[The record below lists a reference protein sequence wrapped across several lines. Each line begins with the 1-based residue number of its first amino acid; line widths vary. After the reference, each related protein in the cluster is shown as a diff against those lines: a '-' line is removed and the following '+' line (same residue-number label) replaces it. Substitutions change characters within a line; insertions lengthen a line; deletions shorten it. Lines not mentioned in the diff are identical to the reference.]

1 MTEVNRELHLG
12 WEPEPLRIELGLA
25 DLMVDLD
32 PRWEDWTGLEAAA
45 S

>member
-1 MTEVNRELHLG
+1 MTEVERQLRLG
-12 WEPEPLRIELGLA
+12 WEPQSLSIELRLA